1 MKRRCSSK
9 SAFLNL
15 RGLVGLFLVLAGASL
30 ALLGPEA
37 LSATASS
44 FAKARQ
50 EYRALNYGSDE
61 ALADLSKQKFKPVC
75 ASARFETIR
84 PRTTQKL
91 DEDRQTISH
100 DPSTKTPHI
109 RQIE

>member
-1 MKRRCSSK
+1 MKRRCGSQ

-15 RGLVGLFLVLAGASL
+15 RVLVGLFIFLAGASL
-30 ALLGPEA
+30 ALVGSEA

-44 FAKARQ
+44 FVKAEQ

-75 ASARFETIR
+75 ASARFETAR
-84 PRTTQKL
+84 PHTTRKL
-91 DEDRQTISH
+91 GEDRQTISR
-100 DPSTKTPHI
+100 DPGTKTPHTCG
-109 RQIE
+109 